1 MHSDLSPVREN
12 EADPRPGA
20 QSLRD
25 LLPFLSGNVFWLLG
39 AVYTALRKR
48 RRITEYHDMRDRVL
62 SSGSYPE
69 ALAIMKEYVTLVDDD
84 AG

>member
-1 MHSDLSPVREN
+1 MKLDKPVIHYRSRGE
-12 EADPRPGA
+12 
-20 QSLRD
+20 
-25 LLPFLSGNVFWLLG
+25 SGNVFWLLG
-39 AVYTALRKR
+39 AVSMALKKR
-48 RRITEYHDMRDRVL
+48 RRITEYNDMRDRVL